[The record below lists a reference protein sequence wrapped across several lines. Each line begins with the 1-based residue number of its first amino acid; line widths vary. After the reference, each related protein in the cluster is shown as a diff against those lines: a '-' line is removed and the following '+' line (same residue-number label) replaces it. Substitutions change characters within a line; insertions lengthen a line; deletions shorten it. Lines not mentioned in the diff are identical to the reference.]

1 VSGRVA
7 SRCATVSE
15 SATVALSDRVKAL
28 RAQGTAVL
36 DVGAGDTDFDTPEH
50 VTAAAAEAMRAGF
63 THYTSSRGLAKLL
76 EAISEK
82 LLRDNGITADPATE
96 IIVTPSAKHAL
107 FIAMMAVLDPGDE
120 LLIPTP
126 GWGSYD
132 PMARLA
138 GAVPVPVELS
148 AENGFRTTRA
158 DLERHVTDRTKA
170 LVLNTPSNPTGRV
183 LTTLEADAL
192 AAFAV
197 EHDLLI
203 ITDEIYEKII
213 FGAGNISLASRP
225 DCADRTV
232 TTNGFSK
239 SYAMTGWRL
248 GYAAGPADI
257 IAAMLAIHQHTVACA
272 ASFVQSGGLAALTG
286 PQDASRAI
294 CEEYEARARLV
305 VDGLNALPG
314 VSCRMP
320 EGTFFAFPDMR
331 GAGFCDSVRFA
342 EQLLAEA
349 AVAVTPGSAFGPGG
363 EGHVRINLS
372 ASRDVLEELLARLA
386 FFLKNH
392 PPA

>member
-1 VSGRVA
+1 MSGRVA

-36 DVGAGDTDFDTPEH
+36 DLGAGDTDFDTPEH
-50 VTAAAAEAMRAGF
+50 VTVAAADAMRAGF
-63 THYTSSRGLAKLL
+63 THYTASRGVAELRA
-76 EAISEK
+76 AISEK
-82 LLRDNGITADPATE
+82 LRRDNGITADPATGV
-96 IIVTPSAKHAL
+96 IVTPSAKHAL
-107 FIAMMAVLDPGDE
+107 FTAMMAILDVGDE

-126 GWGSYD
+126 AWGSYD

-138 GAVPVPVELS
+138 GAVPVPAELS
-148 AENGFRTTRA
+148 AENDFKITRA
-158 DLERHVTDRTKA
+158 DLDRHVTGRTKA
-170 LVLNTPSNPTGRV
+170 LVLNTPNNPTGQV
-183 LTTLEADAL
+183 LTEPEADAI
-192 AAFAV
+192 AAIAV

-213 FGAGNISLASRP
+213 FGIGNISMASRP

-257 IAAMLAIHQHTVACA
+257 ITAMLAIHQHTVACA
-272 ASFVQSGGLAALTG
+272 GSFVQSGGLAALTG
-286 PQDASRAI
+286 PEDGVRAM
-294 CEEYEARARLV
+294 CEEYRARARLV

-314 VSCRMP
+314 ITCRP
-320 EGTFFAFPDMR
+320 PAGTFFAFPDIR
-331 GAGFCDSVRFA
+331 GTGFADSAGFA

-372 ASRDVLEELLARLA
+372 VSRDVLKEFLARLA
-386 FFLKNH
+386 VFLENH
-392 PPA
+392 VPV